1 MTQYLIVDYMP
12 NKTMGPQ
19 MHLPL
24 LLAVL
29 LSFGFS
35 STQTSAQS
43 ERSNGERSE
52 RSAAARANAGTV
64 TVISGTV
71 SGTFIQIANDLS
83 FVLDDGDRLRVIPMI
98 GKGAQQNLYD
108 ILFLKGVDLGIVR
121 SDGLEELQANPETRR
136 LSDRIAFITRLF
148 TDEAHLIARE
158 GIDEISQLQGKKVNF
173 DLLGS
178 GANYSGRLIFER
190 LGIDIDPVNVDQPA
204 AYEMLAR
211 GEIDAIF
218 QMSGKPIPAIA
229 KLEPGGAFK
238 LIGVPYDPRIADL
251 YLPAVF
257 TAEDYPNLVPDQS
270 VDTVAVSSILA
281 VYNWPEKH
289 ERYDKVARFV
299 NDFFDKIGEFQKP
312 PRHPKWSEVNVGAD
326 VPGWARFKAAQDWLD
341 ENAATATASSR
352 DAFDQFM
359 RNGDRKAVEPEQRE
373 ALFREFLEWERSRSR

>member
-1 MTQYLIVDYMP
+1 MR
-12 NKTMGPQ
+12 
-19 MHLPL
+19 PL
-24 LLAVL
+24 LVLFAFCCFTSVPAMQVLAQDAR
-29 LSFGFS
+29 
-35 STQTSAQS
+35 STETPG
-43 ERSNGERSE
+43 GEQARPE
-52 RSAAARANAGTV
+52 LSAAARANAGTV

-121 SDGLEELQANPETRR
+121 SDGLEELRANPETRR
-136 LSDRIAFITRLF
+136 LSDKIAFITRLF
-148 TDEAHLIARE
+148 TDEAHLIARD
-158 GIDEISQLQGKKVNF
+158 GIDDITQLEGKKVNF

-190 LGIDIDPVNVDQPA
+190 LGIDIEPVNVDQPA
-204 AYEMLAR
+204 AYEMLAN

-229 KLEPGGAFK
+229 KLEPDGAFK
-238 LIGVPYDPRIADL
+238 LIDVPYDPSIADL
-251 YLPAVF
+251 YLPAVL
-257 TAEDYPNLVPDQS
+257 TAEDYPNLVPGED

-281 VYNWPEKH
+281 VYNWPESH

-299 NDFFDKIGEFQKP
+299 NDFFDRIGEFQKP
-312 PRHPKWSEVNVGAD
+312 PRHPKWSEVNIGAD

-341 ENAATATASSR
+341 RTGATAAPSR
-352 DAFDQFM
+352 DAFDRFM
-359 RNGDRKAVEPEQRE
+359 RESRREAVEPEQRE